1 MDPIQEFINV
11 EAKGEEPPGTDLQSI
26 LRRHPLLSQFLYGL
40 LALALPAVRGCEPHE
55 CVEGEF
61 EPRMYHYSAALGEG
75 ERCYELYV
83 TDEYTPEQAWPLV
96 LFWHGIV
103 ESGDDGFAH
112 LTVGIAPTLR
122 DRPEQFPC
130 LVAMP
135 QLPWNATYEEIDAIY
150 AAVLAD
156 VTARYNVDPNRISM
170 TGISYGASGTWRYAA
185 EHEGELS
192 AILPIAG
199 SGRDVDIP
207 KLLTVPIWTFAN
219 ANDELS
225 DTEDWRRFTEDLADA
240 GANII
245 ATELPGSTHE
255 IWDRVYRRADII
267 EWLLSQ
273 TLDPP

>member
-1 MDPIQEFINV
+1 MDPIQEFV
-11 EAKGEEPPGTDLQSI
+11 ESQTKGPADPGTDLQSI
-26 LRRHPLLSQFLYGL
+26 LRRHPALSQFLYGL
-40 LALALPAVRGCEPHE
+40 VAVILPVFRGCDPSA

-61 EPRMYHYSAALGEG
+61 EPRMYHYAMALGE
-75 ERCYELYV
+75 EHRCYELYV
-83 TDEYTPEQAWPLV
+83 TDEYTPDQSWPLV
-96 LFWHGIV
+96 LFWHGII

-112 LTVGIAPTLR
+112 LAVGIGPALR
-122 DRPEQFPC
+122 ERPEQFPC

-135 QLPWNATYEEIDAIY
+135 QLPWNATYEDIDAIY
-150 AAVLAD
+150 AATLAD
-156 VTARYNVDPNRISM
+156 VEARYNIDPNRISM

-199 SGRDVDIP
+199 AGRDVDIP
-207 KLLTVPIWTFAN
+207 KLLDIPIWTFAN

-225 DTEDWRRFTEDLADA
+225 DTADWRRFTEDLADA

-255 IWDRVYRRADII
+255 IWDRVYRRADITD
-267 EWLLSQ
+267 WLLAQ
-273 TLDPP
+273 TLSPP